1 MKTSI
6 KLLFVIF
13 VIILCM
19 TLCACKEDPSLQT
32 AKYKGSITVG
42 YYSGSYLNEP
52 VVNIIKAVANKME
65 LEVFLKS
72 QTKETWQ
79 ADLHNEDIDVMI
91 DESNNKDVLSDVLF
105 NTKVVFIKQE
115 GADLD
120 TGGLV
125 GVLDVGFIRDSAMA
139 ITNFHNAK
147 YSYYALPKMLIKD
160 FESGYLDG
168 IIVNEVDYLTYC
180 TLEDIEYN
188 IINDRDIH
196 LVFEKGDDTLLEEFN
211 NVLEQLRDSGVLQNL
226 IYSEQDSD
234 NG

>member
-115 GADLD
+115 VADLD

>member
-52 VVNIIKAVANKME
+52 VVNIIKAVANKMD

-115 GADLD
+115 VADLD

>member
-1 MKTSI
+1 
-6 KLLFVIF
+6 
-13 VIILCM
+13 M